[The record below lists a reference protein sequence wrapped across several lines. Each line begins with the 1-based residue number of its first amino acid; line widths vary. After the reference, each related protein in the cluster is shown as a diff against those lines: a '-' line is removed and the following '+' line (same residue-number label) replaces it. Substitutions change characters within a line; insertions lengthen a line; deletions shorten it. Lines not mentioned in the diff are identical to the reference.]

1 MTSNVEPL
9 LRHWLDLKQA
19 EDDNRAARL
28 KIEEQLLGTMD
39 VPFEGSK
46 THHIGSYKV
55 TVTRPVIRKLDA
67 DMWENV
73 KTKIPAHMAPV
84 RTKLEAEPAGCK
96 YLADNEPEMWSRIAT
111 AFTVKPG
118 KIGFKVVEEQTDD

>member
-1 MTSNVEPL
+1 MTSNVKPL

-19 EDDNRAARL
+19 EDHNRAARL

-55 TVTRPVIRKLDA
+55 TVTRPVSCKLD
-67 DMWENV
+67 DEMWENV

-84 RTKLEAEPAGCK
+84 RTKLEADPTGCK
-96 YLADNEPEMWSRIAT
+96 YLADNEPQMWSRIAT

-118 KIGFKVVEEQTDD
+118 KVGFRIEEKTDD